1 MMKTEEPIIRR
12 GDVKRFREYLNEHF
26 RDTPKHQN
34 GRYQQKTRP
43 YGDYLYAQDRDMFQF
58 EMREWLASLE
68 NKSTTADKGNST
80 E

>member
-68 NKSTTADKGNST
+68 SKSTTADKGNST